1 MGRCNL
7 TPATKYLKRLYVR
20 EQKRAEG
27 SHRNCQQLL
36 GRKHGMSDYDVN
48 LDDEWQ
54 DEQVLWHFDE
64 ELVVEAVDEDCE
76 LWGFS
81 LLEDEEAA

>member
-1 MGRCNL
+1 MN
-7 TPATKYLKRLYVR
+7 
-20 EQKRAEG
+20 
-27 SHRNCQQLL
+27 
-36 GRKHGMSDYDVN
+36 DYYEIN

-81 LLEDEEAA
+81 LLNEEGDAHRAA